1 MAHDVFISYRHEDQE
16 WADRIVQALE
26 SRGIP
31 CWIASR
37 DIPPGADWPA
47 EIMDGLQSSRFVV
60 FLLSSHSVNEEQIS
74 REIRIAADQLKIP
87 IFPFRIEDVQPPKKI
102 GYFLADIQWLDA
114 FGARFDSAV
123 VQLAQRIEAMR
134 GKAATPGQSAMPA
147 PHVTT
152 TAAPTMP
159 DMVPLAAPLTTIEK
173 APVGKAPLWIGLA
186 VAALVVIGLIFYFAT
201 RSTTPRPEPQPAPT
215 NAGTA
220 PKEARDAAVKFV
232 ADLKSGDYEAAWN
245 ELTPQRREK
254 EDHDKWISDH
264 RAEAAK
270 DGPFSADLND
280 CPVGPRG
287 SGYVCGFTLHF
298 AGGKTGRAMVDVVQK
313 VDSGWGVASSLV
325 RGPK

>member
-1 MAHDVFISYRHEDQE
+1 MPHDVFISYRHEDQE
-16 WADRIVQALE
+16 SADRIVQALE

-134 GKAATPGQSAMPA
+134 DKVATPGQSATRPRR
-147 PHVTT
+147 VTT
-152 TAAPTMP
+152 ATAPVMP
-159 DMVPLAAPLTTIEK
+159 DLVPLAAPLPTTEK
-173 APVGKAPLWIGLA
+173 APAGKAPLWIGIA
-186 VAALVVIGLIFYFAT
+186 VAALVIIGLIFYFAT

-215 NAGTA
+215 NATTA

-245 ELTPQRREK
+245 ELTPQRRAK
-254 EDHDKWISDH
+254 ENHDQWISDH
-264 RAEAAK
+264 RSFLGKNGA
-270 DGPFSADLND
+270 FTADLNG
-280 CPVGPRG
+280 CPAGPHE
-287 SGYVCGFTLHF
+287 GYECEF
-298 AGGKTGRAMVDVVQK
+298 ALRFADGKNGRATVNVVQK
-313 VDSGWGVASSLV
+313 VDSGWGVASLLIRV
-325 RGPK
+325 AK